1 MSCININLKKDCSII
16 KISEEATQ
24 EEIIKS
30 LSEKLPELKHL
41 YQDEKTPIKITGKIL
56 KNKEIEE
63 VKELVKEQM
72 DVEIIFDMPQTL
84 GLSGIV
90 RTFEKDVNFSETKF
104 YRESLRSGQRIE
116 EEGSIVILGDVNSGA
131 EVIAS
136 DNIVV
141 LGKLRGLAHAGAKGN
156 QKAIISAGELDTV
169 QIRIANIIRQLSRE
183 NSSQSMAYISIQ
195 NNNIIIEP
203 LREK

>member
-1 MSCININLKKDCSII
+1 MSCININLKQDYSII
-16 KISEEATQ
+16 KISEEASQ
-24 EEIIKS
+24 QEIIKS
-30 LSEKLPELKHL
+30 LSEKLPELKQL
-41 YQDEKTPIKITGKIL
+41 YQDEKTPIKITGKVL

-63 VKELVKEQM
+63 VRKLIKEQM
-72 DVEIIFDMPQTL
+72 DVEVIFDMPQTL

-90 RTFEKDVNFSETKF
+90 RAFQKDIDFSETKF
-104 YRESLRSGQRIE
+104 YKESLRSGQKIE

-136 DNIVV
+136 ENIVV

-169 QIRIANIIRQLSRE
+169 QIRISNIVKQLNRE
-183 NSSQSMAYISIQ
+183 NSSQTMAYISIQ
-195 NNNIIIEP
+195 NNDIIIEA
-203 LREK
+203 LR